1 MAYLQRM
8 PDDDNRSSIGRWAR
22 YPARAAAR
30 ASRGPLEAAAD
41 ELAPEISKIAD
52 RMLAGEL
59 PEHVARA
66 MAEHQVIERVVTE
79 LAESGALDDA
89 VGKALASKR
98 TDELVERI
106 VASEAV
112 QHAIRQAAS
121 SPEVRA
127 AMREQ
132 SIGMWEELAG
142 DLHERGVEIDG
153 KVEHAISR
161 RTVVSSAF
169 AGLATRAV
177 GFAVDVV
184 LVSVLIGIAS
194 GLAALIRYVFD
205 LHPGVLAGALLGT
218 GAFLLAGAYF
228 VVFWS
233 GAGRTPG
240 MHLIGIRVRGRD
252 GRPPSFGRAILR
264 ALAMAFSIAFVF
276 LGYLPVLFDGRRR
289 GLPDLVAGTEV
300 VYTASY
306 RAATASQLTTSHQ
319 EAR

>member
-1 MAYLQRM
+1 M
-8 PDDDNRSSIGRWAR
+8 PEDDDRRSSLGRWAR

-41 ELAPEISKIAD
+41 ELAPEVSRIAD
-52 RMLAGEL
+52 RLLAGEL

-66 MAEHQVIERVVTE
+66 MADHHVIERVVDE
-79 LAESGALDDA
+79 LAASGALDDA
-89 VGKALASKR
+89 VDKALASKR

-106 VASEAV
+106 VASDAV

-127 AMREQ
+127 ALREQ
-132 SIGMWEELAG
+132 SIGMWEELAR
-142 DLHERGVEIDG
+142 DLGERGVEFDG
-153 KVEHAISR
+153 RIEHAISR
-161 RTVVSSAF
+161 RTVVSSTF
-169 AGLATRAV
+169 AGLATRAA
-177 GFAVDVV
+177 GFVVDVV

-194 GLAALIRYVFD
+194 AVAALIRYVFD

-218 GAFLLAGAYF
+218 GAFVLAGAYF

-240 MHLIGIRVRGRD
+240 MHLIGIRLRD
-252 GRPPSFGRAILR
+252 PAGKPPSVRRAAFR
-264 ALAMAFSIAFVF
+264 AVVMAFSIAILF
-276 LGYLPVLFDGRRR
+276 LGYLPVLFDKRRR
-289 GLPDLVAGTEV
+289 GLPDLLAGTEV
-300 VYTASY
+300 FYTASY

-319 EAR
+319 AAR

>member
-1 MAYLQRM
+1 M
-8 PDDDNRSSIGRWAR
+8 PDDDQRSSLGRWAR

-66 MAEHQVIERVVTE
+66 MAEHHVIERVVEE
-79 LAESGALDDA
+79 LAATGALDDA
-89 VGKALASKR
+89 VGKALASPR
-98 TDELVERI
+98 TTELVERI
-106 VASEAV
+106 VASEAM
-112 QHAIRQAAS
+112 QRAIRDAAS

-142 DLHERGVEIDG
+142 DLHERGVEVDG
-153 KVEHAISR
+153 RIEHAVR
-161 RTVVSSAF
+161 RRPVDSSTF
-169 AGLATRAV
+169 AGLATRAA
-177 GFAVDVV
+177 GFALDIV
-184 LVSVLIGIAS
+184 LVSVLLGIAS
-194 GLAALIRYVFD
+194 ALVALVRYVFD
-205 LHPGVLAGALLGT
+205 LHPGWVAETILGGGAVLIALV
-218 GAFLLAGAYF
+218 YF
-228 VVFWS
+228 VFFWS

-240 MHLIGIRVRGRD
+240 MHVLGIRVRDPAGK
-252 GRPPSFGRAILR
+252 PPSVRRAAVR
-264 ALAMAFSIAFVF
+264 ALVMAFSIAILF
-276 LGYLPVLFDGRRR
+276 LGYLPVLFDRRR
-289 GLPDLVAGTEV
+289 RALPDLLAGTEV

-319 EAR
+319 AAR